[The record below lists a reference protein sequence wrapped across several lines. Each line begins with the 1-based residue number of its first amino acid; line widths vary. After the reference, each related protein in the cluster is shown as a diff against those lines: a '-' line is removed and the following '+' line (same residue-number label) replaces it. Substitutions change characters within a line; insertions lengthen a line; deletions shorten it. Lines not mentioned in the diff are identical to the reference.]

1 MHITEVKDNLVIAL
15 VPMLNPTKEVQE
27 VEVHGKL
34 EDFTSWYVTAPGA
47 EYRWCTERG
56 LIIEDGLGRRKGFS
70 GINIDEINKNT
81 NKDSLELVAHKWIR
95 RYNDRKLKYVNKVLN
110 NNLNSPIP
118 HVNEVNDLETC
129 NEVINTLLEAIQA
142 TIIIKDFVEEGVKPN
157 RILESLGCLLLLY
170 RTKERILKLAVTE
183 EV

>member
-1 MHITEVKDNLVIAL
+1 MHITEVKDNVVIAL
-15 VPMLNPTKEVQE
+15 VPILNPTKEVQE
-27 VEVHGKL
+27 VEVYGKL

-70 GINIDEINKNT
+70 GINVDEINKDAT
-81 NKDSLELVAHKWIR
+81 KDSTELVAHKWIR
-95 RYNDRKLKYVNKVLN
+95 RYNDRKLKYVNKVLEGK
-110 NNLNSPIP
+110 LDPIP
-118 HVNEVNDLETC
+118 HVNDVNDLEEC
-129 NEVINTLLEAIQA
+129 NKVINTLLEAIQS
-142 TIIIKDFVEEGVKPN
+142 TIIIKDFIDKGVKSN
-157 RILESLGCLLLLY
+157 RALESLGSLLLLY